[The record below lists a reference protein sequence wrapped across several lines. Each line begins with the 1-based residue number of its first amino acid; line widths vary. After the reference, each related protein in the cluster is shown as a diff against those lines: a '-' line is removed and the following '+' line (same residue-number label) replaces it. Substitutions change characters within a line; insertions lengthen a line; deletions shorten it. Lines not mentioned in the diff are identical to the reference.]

1 MIFSL
6 SRDLIEEKNIN
17 ILEFMRKKI
26 FYWNITFLII
36 IKMIKNN

>member
-17 ILEFMRKKI
+17 ILEFMGKKI
-26 FYWNITFLII
+26 FYWNITIF
-36 IKMIKNN
+36 NNY